1 MYRTDQVFL
10 LLLLLSSCIKIRGQ
24 FTLSRLN
31 GILNGRLHLETID
44 KAIWLHNSTN
54 TNLNKIE
61 NLND

>member
-1 MYRTDQVFL
+1 MYRTEQVFL
-10 LLLLLSSCIKIRGQ
+10 LLLLLSSCNKIRGQ

>member
-1 MYRTDQVFL
+1 MYRTEQVFL

-24 FTLSRLN
+24 FILSRLN